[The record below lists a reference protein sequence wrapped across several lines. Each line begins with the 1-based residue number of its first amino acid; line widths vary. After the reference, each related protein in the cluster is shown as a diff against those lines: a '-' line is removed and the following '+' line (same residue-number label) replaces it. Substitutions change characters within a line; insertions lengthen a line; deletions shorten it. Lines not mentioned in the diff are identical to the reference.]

1 MRSLILL
8 ILGVSL
14 ASAGGYYYRDDIPAR
29 YRVWESAPVVKLQ
42 STIIE
47 RIQATLID
55 EADIAVLEP
64 VIEEVPELLLL
75 TAEPQNDLRV
85 DRPESQP
92 PVALED
98 AVLAVEES
106 IIAEHVEKV
115 ENDARDYIKDL
126 SMAQAE
132 TVAVKKADHFVGADQ
147 LLELLEHDAFIEA
160 VEPLNSKPI
169 VQALAPRARSV
180 ISALDS
186 RPDQQKT
193 KELVLLQTSATANL
207 QPLMPIELV
216 DEQNTD
222 EPVMIVREANA
233 KMPILPELV
242 QVKAASMQPLSTSQL
257 AQKPSPKITI
267 ADLLKDEEPAKEGS
281 IYYVR
286 TVKQNDG
293 QGIWGIIVDG
303 LTENFAKG
311 IAISRDES
319 LNTYQVDIPRQSDD
333 LLANN
338 TSSFLGKLIDRKT
351 RECFVYNFVE
361 QKIGRNP
368 DLIYP
373 GQELLIINFEAEELI
388 EIYTH
393 FVDNS

>member
-29 YRVWESAPVVKLQ
+29 YRVWEAAPVVKLQ

-75 TAEPQNDLRV
+75 TAVPQSDLQV
-85 DRPESQP
+85 DRPQSQP
-92 PVALED
+92 PLE
-98 AVLAVEES
+98 LEES
-106 IIAEHVEKV
+106 IIAEHVAKV
-115 ENDARDYIKDL
+115 ENDARDYIHDL

-147 LLELLEHDAFIEA
+147 LLELLEDDAFIEA

-242 QVKAASMQPLSTSQL
+242 QVKAASMPSLSTSQ
-257 AQKPSPKITI
+257 AEPNASPKITI
-267 ADLLKDEEPAKEGS
+267 ANLLKDEEPAKEGS

-393 FVDNS
+393 FVENS

>member
-14 ASAGGYYYRDDIPAR
+14 ASAGGYYYRDDIPTR
-29 YRVWESAPVVKLQ
+29 YKVWEAAPVVKLQ

-47 RIQATLID
+47 RIQATLVD
-55 EADIAVLEP
+55 KADLAVLEP
-64 VIEEVPELLLL
+64 IIEDAPELRPL
-75 TAEPQNDLRV
+75 TPTLQNDSQA
-85 DRPESQP
+85 DRSEHLFELEE
-92 PVALED
+92 PVIAI
-98 AVLAVEES
+98 EES

-115 ENDARDYIKDL
+115 ANDARDYINDL
-126 SMAQAE
+126 SMVQAE
-132 TVAVKKADHFVGADQ
+132 TVPVKKADHFVGADQ
-147 LLELLEHDAFIEA
+147 LLELLEDDAFIEL
-160 VEPLNSKPI
+160 VEPLSSKPI
-169 VQALAPRARSV
+169 VQALAPRTRSV
-180 ISALDS
+180 ISKLDTG
-186 RPDQQKT
+186 PDHQLT
-193 KELVLLQTSATANL
+193 KELVLLQTSATTNL
-207 QPLMPIELV
+207 QPLMSIELV

-222 EPVMIVREANA
+222 EPVMIVREANV

-242 QVKAASMQPLSTSQL
+242 QVKTVTKPSLTTSQTE
-257 AQKPSPKITI
+257 QKPSPKITI
-267 ADLLKDEEPAKEGS
+267 ADLLKDEEPAKAGS

-303 LTENFAKG
+303 LTENFANG

-319 LNTYQVDIPRQSDD
+319 LNTYQVNIPRQSDD
-333 LLANN
+333 MLTNN

-361 QKIGRNP
+361 KKIGRNP

-393 FVDNS
+393 FVENG